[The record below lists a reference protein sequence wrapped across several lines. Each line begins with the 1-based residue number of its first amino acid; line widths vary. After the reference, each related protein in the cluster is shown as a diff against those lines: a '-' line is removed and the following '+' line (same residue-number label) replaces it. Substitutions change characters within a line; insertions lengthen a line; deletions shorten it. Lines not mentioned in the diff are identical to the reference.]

1 MSRILTFISVCVII
15 TPLLSNV
22 VDSSTPLWWI
32 TLWWIA
38 LFYIAWK
45 VSDKIE

>member
-1 MSRILTFISVCVII
+1 MSRILTFISVCVIVI
-15 TPLLSNV
+15 PLLSNV
-22 VDSSTPLWWI
+22 VDSAPLWWI
-32 TLWWIA
+32 ILWWGA

>member
-1 MSRILTFISVCVII
+1 MSRILTFISVCVIVM
-15 TPLLSNV
+15 PLLINV
-22 VDSSTPLWWI
+22 VDSMPLWRI
-32 TLWWIA
+32 ILWYIA

>member
-1 MSRILTFISVCVII
+1 MSRILTVISVCVII

-22 VDSSTPLWWI
+22 VDDMPLWI
-32 TLWWIA
+32 IILWWVA
-38 LFYIAWK
+38 LCYIFWK

>member
-1 MSRILTFISVCVII
+1 MSRILTFVFICVII

-22 VDSSTPLWWI
+22 VDSMSLWRVI
-32 TLWWIA
+32 LWYIA
-38 LFYIAWK
+38 LFYISWK

>member
-1 MSRILTFISVCVII
+1 MSRILTVISVCVII

-22 VDSSTPLWWI
+22 VGDMSLWRIILWWV
-32 TLWWIA
+32 A
-38 LFYIAWK
+38 LCYIAWK

>member
-1 MSRILTFISVCVII
+1 MNRVLTFISVCVIVI
-15 TPLLSNV
+15 PLLSNV
-22 VDSSTPLWWI
+22 VDSMPLWWI
-32 TLWWIA
+32 ILWYIA